1 MLINETEDASEK
13 QRLKMMQNHR
23 VNIKIKPNRLSLDS
37 INSDFD
43 NFSLSIYGSTGG
55 VMVLRN
61 LPETSNVDLFVEQLL
76 EMILI
81 PDLNEFFRNFELA
94 TNI

>member
-13 QRLKMMQNHR
+13 QRLKMIQNHR

-43 NFSLSIYGSTGG
+43 NID
-55 VMVLRN
+55 N
-61 LPETSNVDLFVEQLL
+61 QH
-76 EMILI
+76 
-81 PDLNEFFRNFELA
+81 
-94 TNI
+94 

>member
-43 NFSLSIYGSTGG
+43 NLDHQPQDSSSFKSNDHRFQAEISETEFYEDSTKK
-55 VMVLRN
+55 
-61 LPETSNVDLFVEQLL
+61 
-76 EMILI
+76 
-81 PDLNEFFRNFELA
+81 A
-94 TNI
+94 KK